1 MNKGTP
7 YLLAVLVALTLSA
20 GWVAP
25 VLALFEHAYACLQQ
39 GGGLDLVRLRCE
51 PRPDGLCALLASWP
65 FWATA
70 VALALATLVATHGP
84 RRLLRLR

>member
-1 MNKGTP
+1 MMSPERPDTP
-7 YLLAVLVALTLSA
+7 
-20 GWVAP
+20 AP
-25 VLALFEHAYACLQQ
+25 QEDEAAASPR
-39 GGGLDLVRLRCE
+39 GLDLVRLRCE

-70 VALALATLVATHGP
+70 VALAVATLVATHGP

>member
-25 VLALFEHAYACLQQ
+25 VLALFEHAYACLQH

-51 PRPDGLCALLASWP
+51 PRPDGLCAWLASWP

-70 VALALATLVATHGP
+70 VALAVATLVATHGP
-84 RRLLRLR
+84 RRLLGLR